1 MRLFPILLS
10 SQRFEPQSEI
20 TGTSN
25 NILGVKNLMTRLI
38 NWKSAVAVLV
48 AQLFFAL
55 DPIITYA
62 CNGGTHGGC

>member
-20 TGTSN
+20 IGTRHN
-25 NILGVKNLMTRLI
+25 NLGDINNMKRLI

-55 DPIITYA
+55 DPIVTYA
-62 CNGGTHGGC
+62 CGNGAHGGC